1 MLGRR
6 GQEVRMS
13 EERLWCLLGPA
24 MDRASKARARAA
36 CGRGMAW
43 DERHCSAVHM
53 QHGEAAGRPRRDT
66 GALAKR
72 IRHKVE
78 VMKLGRLA
86 VRLSAL
92 GLI

>member
-1 MLGRR
+1 
-6 GQEVRMS
+6 MS
-13 EERLWCLLGPA
+13 EERLSCVLGPA

-53 QHGEAAGRPRRDT
+53 QHGEASGRPRRDT

-72 IRHKVE
+72 TWIRHKVE
-78 VMKLGRLA
+78 GMKLGRLA